1 MRAQAEGAGDTY
13 DSVSI
18 AFHWIT
24 VFLVL
29 ALFVL
34 ALFPGIVKGSIAL
47 HKALGSTL
55 FVIVLARIVWRL
67 FKARPPRPEPG
78 VPLLLR
84 LGAKAAHVAL
94 YVLLLTVPALG
105 YLYLDAKGLPFY
117 PFGLEGIEAIE
128 LPSVVYYDRKL
139 AMTIYGWKQI
149 AAYGLLALIVMHA
162 GAAIVYH
169 SLMRNDGVLRSMLPR
184 RWRESLPA
192 VARAGAAAALL
203 LAFIPATGLAQA
215 PFDHGK
221 YAAELAAS
229 LSKACPMAS
238 PADVAAH
245 DACRQNIG
253 QGAEASW
260 RDYHILFGG
269 QQPGRFWL
277 KDKKTS
283 VFRGDIYQDLY
294 MSLFMYTGKFRVQ
307 KAPDGMTT
315 VAVEAYF
322 RNGLPPG
329 HYPYPF
335 WHNEKKWQAYEE
347 ANEIRLRMDAQGKV
361 IFSYRGDVG
370 SEDNRGPYAHVP
382 RQTFMG
388 GWMWRDDKDVA
399 QPVVTLFTGMYSADN
414 PTLGHLDQSY
424 RKMAIAFRNADCTVC
439 HQPEGHAKMNKL
451 TLLQT
456 PYHAASAIDAV
467 LDEVKSGKMPVDDY
481 NDPKPLPA
489 KLRAELIEF
498 GEEFKKQLERAD
510 AWEREHKRPKA
521 RKAPVAN

>member
-1 MRAQAEGAGDTY
+1 MQTQTAAGNTY

-47 HKALGSTL
+47 HKTLGTTV
-55 FVIVLARIVWRL
+55 FVVVVLRLLWRL
-67 FKARPPRPEPG
+67 FKARLPRPETG

-84 LGAKAAHVAL
+84 LGAKAAHAAL
-94 YVLLLTVPALG
+94 YLLLLTVPVLG
-105 YLYLDAKGLPFY
+105 YLYLDAKGLPLY
-117 PFGLEGIEAIE
+117 LFGFEGVEALEM
-128 LPSVVYYDRKL
+128 PSAVYYDRKL
-139 AMTIYGWKQI
+139 AMTIYGWKQV
-149 AAYGLLALIVMHA
+149 AAYGLLTLIVMHA
-162 GAAIVYH
+162 LAAIVYH
-169 SLMRNDGVLRSMLPR
+169 SMMRNDGVLRSMLPR
-184 RWRESLPA
+184 RWRDGLPSA
-192 VARAGAAAALL
+192 ARAGVGAALL
-203 LAFIPATGLAQA
+203 IALVPSPVFSQAQ
-215 PFDHGK
+215 FDHSK

-229 LSKACPMAS
+229 LAKACPMAS

-245 DACRQNIG
+245 DSCRKNIG
-253 QGAEASW
+253 QGAEASF

-269 QQPGRFWL
+269 QQPSRFWL

-294 MSLFMYTGKFRVQ
+294 MSLYMYTGKFRVQ
-307 KAPDGMTT
+307 KAPDGLTT
-315 VAVEAYF
+315 IGIEAYF

-335 WHNEKKWQAYEE
+335 WHNEKKWLAYEQS
-347 ANEIRLRMDAQGKV
+347 NEMRFRIDPQGKV
-361 IFSYRGDVG
+361 VFSYRADVG
-370 SEDNRGPYAHVP
+370 SEDRRGPYAHVP
-382 RQTFMG
+382 RSMFMG
-388 GWMWRDDKDVA
+388 NWMWRDDKDVA
-399 QPVVTLFTGMYSADN
+399 QPEVTLFSGMYSGDN
-414 PTLGHLDQSY
+414 PNLDELDASY

-439 HQPEGHAKMNKL
+439 HQPEGHRKMNKL

-467 LDEVKSGKMPVDDY
+467 LDEVRTGKMPVDDY

-489 KLRAELIEF
+489 ELKAELIEH
-498 GEEFKKQLERAD
+498 GEGFKKYLERAD
-510 AWEREHKRPKA
+510 AWEREHNRPKA